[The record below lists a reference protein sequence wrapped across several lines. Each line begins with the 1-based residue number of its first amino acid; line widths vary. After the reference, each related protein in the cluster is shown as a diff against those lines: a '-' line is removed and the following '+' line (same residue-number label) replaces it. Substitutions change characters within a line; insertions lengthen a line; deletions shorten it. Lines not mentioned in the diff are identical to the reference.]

1 MPCSTCTLALHV
13 VMRATAQN
21 CEALRC
27 GQSEW
32 RITSSSTLWNAS
44 ALTSMLE
51 AMPYCTCKLTPY
63 VVMRATAR
71 NCEACWCY
79 DCGEAL
85 KIEFLIIVPESWS
98 SALIKSLTHSFINS
112 STRISLRKE
121 HAPFFFMDMNEI
133 CVNKSTP
140 IDLTHES
147 WMRWMGELQHG
158 RLLRSETQRCLIYV
172 SWTKTIMSAITI
184 EALTSRVY
192 ADFGLCAFDNS
203 GISSICNQS
212 MI

>member
-98 SALIKSLTHSFINS
+98 SALIKSLTHSS
-112 STRISLRKE
+112 STHRLAYLWGRNM
-121 HAPFFFMDMNEI
+121 HLFF
-133 CVNKSTP
+133 SWT
-140 IDLTHES
+140 
-147 WMRWMGELQHG
+147 WMRFVSTNQRQLIWRMSFGCGEWVSCSMVDCCG
-158 RLLRSETQRCLIYV
+158 LRPNDASYMCLEQ
-172 SWTKTIMSAITI
+172 KNMSAITI

-203 GISSICNQS
+203 GLRSICN
-212 MI
+212 